1 MARGLFLA
9 FPGHGH
15 VNPTIGLV
23 NELIRKGDEIIYIC
37 SEEFRSKFENT
48 GAKFIGFDLDL
59 SDFDLDLSDFDGKN
73 TIDNM
78 GERFLKIF
86 KNILNLA
93 IEQEGEF
100 DYLVVDP
107 FIKPGTKIIEK
118 FKIKKGYSNIYNFC
132 YEWENI

>member
-59 SDFDLDLSDFDGKN
+59 SDFDGKN
-73 TIDNM
+73 TINNM

-86 KNILNLA
+86 KNILSLLKMNL
-93 IEQEGEF
+93 IFSLIMLGGEI
-100 DYLVVDP
+100 L
-107 FIKPGTKIIEK
+107 IIE
-118 FKIKKGYSNIYNFC
+118 N
-132 YEWENI
+132 E

>member
-59 SDFDLDLSDFDGKN
+59 SDFDGKN

-86 KNILNLA
+86 KNILY
-93 IEQEGEF
+93 I
-100 DYLVVDP
+100 
-107 FIKPGTKIIEK
+107 
-118 FKIKKGYSNIYNFC
+118 SIY
-132 YEWENI
+132 I